1 MPEYSDNLAA
11 LRDGRFYRRPDE
23 RPVTFKL
30 DADGSGVSIE
40 LPGPRIMAE
49 TFALPWLRERFDVY
63 RSGSA
68 LLVRPKGADDEP
80 APLNQLAL
88 AVDLRAVLAALPDLP
103 TAGRPFEDSRKAA
116 ESGGARMDAYLASVV
131 VLVRRIA
138 SVWKAP
144 AAVVDVAP
152 ALTPA
157 ARKAAQRDRDRAAET
172 ASAREWL
179 EGYLAADNEPPA
191 PGDRV
196 NAAELYDDA
205 AEVIGDYVEYG
216 ETRED
221 GGTYRVPR
229 RRVFFAV
236 ADELFGASR
245 KRGAQGSALAYTIL
259 DPSTRQEITMNLADA
274 VIERAVEKL
283 ADEMVDE
290 FGDGVRSEIVARLRS
305 GDRSGALNLQ
315 RAHLAATG
323 TDGAVLDLAAHR
335 ARR

>member
-1 MPEYSDNLAA
+1 MPIHSANLAA
-11 LRDGRFYRRPDE
+11 LRDGRFYKRRDE
-23 RPVTFKL
+23 QPVKFKL

-49 TFALPWLRERFDVY
+49 KFVLPWLRERFDVY
-63 RSGSA
+63 RSGAA
-68 LLVRPKGADDEP
+68 LLVRPKGADAEP

-88 AVDLRAVLAALPDLP
+88 AADLRAALAALPDLP
-103 TAGRPFEDSRKAA
+103 TAGRPYEDSRKAA
-116 ESGGARMDAYLASVV
+116 EGGTAKMDAYLATVV
-131 VLVRRIA
+131 VVVRRIA

-144 AAVVDVAP
+144 AAVVDAAP
-152 ALTPA
+152 ALTVA
-157 ARKAAQRDRDRAAET
+157 ERKAAQRERERATEE

-179 EGYLAADNEPPA
+179 EGYLDSPDEPPT

-196 NAAELYDDA
+196 NAAELYDSA
-205 AEVIGDYVEYG
+205 VEVIGDYVEDG
-216 ETRED
+216 ETRDD

-245 KRGAQGSALAYTIL
+245 KRGAHGSALVYTIL
-259 DPSTRQEITMNLADA
+259 DPATRQETTMNLADA
-274 VIERAVEKL
+274 VIERVIEKL
-283 ADEMVDE
+283 ADEMVDK

-323 TDGAVLDLAAHR
+323 TDGAVFDLAAHR